1 MMVIIAERIS
11 PPVRGWLTMHLLEV
25 QPLVFVGVVNA
36 RVRQQLA
43 ADLQRQL
50 TAGTGAATLV
60 WEESGVIRLRTY
72 GQTSYMVHDFD
83 GLSLMVQAVSLRT
96 SVIED

>member
-1 MMVIIAERIS
+1 MMVIIAERIA

-43 ADLQRQL
+43 VDLQRQM
-50 TAGTGAATLV
+50 TAGVGAATLV
-60 WEESGVIRLRTY
+60 WDEAGIIHLRTY
-72 GQTSYMVHDFD
+72 GQPSYVVHDFD
-83 GLSLMVQAVSLRT
+83 GLALMVQALLPHRGT
-96 SVIED
+96 TGD